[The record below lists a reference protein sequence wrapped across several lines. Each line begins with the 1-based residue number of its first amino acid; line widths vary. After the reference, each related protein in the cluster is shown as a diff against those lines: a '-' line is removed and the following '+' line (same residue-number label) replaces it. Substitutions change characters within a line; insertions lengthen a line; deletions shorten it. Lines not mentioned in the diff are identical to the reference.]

1 MDKETLEIYV
11 FVAISSYRVK
21 TVKSLQKSDKTPT
34 QISKDIGIRVN
45 HISNVLSDLK
55 KRGVLICINEEKRR
69 DRIYQ
74 LTEFGQQIAGM
85 LK

>member
-1 MDKETLEIYV
+1 MDDETLKIYA
-11 FVAISSYRVK
+11 FVVVSSYRTK
-21 TVKSLQKSDKTPT
+21 TVKSLYKSDKTPT

-55 KRGVLICINEEKRR
+55 KLGVLICINEEKRR

-74 LTEFGQQIAGM
+74 LTDLGREIGGR
-85 LK
+85 LR

>member
-1 MDKETLEIYV
+1 MDDEDLKIYAFIV
-11 FVAISSYRVK
+11 VSSYRVK

-55 KRGVLICINEEKRR
+55 RLGVLICINEEKRR

-74 LTEFGQQIAGM
+74 LTDFGRELAGM
-85 LK
+85 LR

>member
-1 MDKETLEIYV
+1 MLRIYS
-11 FVAISSYRVK
+11 FVAVSSYREK
-21 TVKSLQKSDKTPT
+21 TVKSLQKGDKTPT

-45 HISNVLSDLK
+45 HVSNVLSDLK
-55 KRGVLICINEEKRR
+55 RLGVLICINEEKRR

-74 LTEFGQQIAGM
+74 LTDLGQEIASM